1 MNKSESKYFNTARII
16 DQALIEL
23 LAMKE
28 IEYITVKEICEK
40 AGVNRSTFYLHY
52 ETIGDL
58 LSETI
63 EYVET
68 QYSTVFKDI
77 SFNPSDDIEMVP
89 LKDLV
94 FINRTYLMPY
104 LQFVY
109 DNRTLYKAYINNQV
123 SMRADS
129 RFNWLKKN
137 IFEPIMERFNVP
149 REDRKYWVTFTV
161 SGIWAIIQEWIN
173 DDCVDSMEHI
183 AKMIEDCIPKMM
195 DVKNEHDNKNDG

>member
-89 LKDLV
+89 LKD
-94 FINRTYLMPY
+94 F
-104 LQFVY
+104 
-109 DNRTLYKAYINNQV
+109 
-123 SMRADS
+123 
-129 RFNWLKKN
+129 
-137 IFEPIMERFNVP
+137 
-149 REDRKYWVTFTV
+149 
-161 SGIWAIIQEWIN
+161 G
-173 DDCVDSMEHI
+173 
-183 AKMIEDCIPKMM
+183 
-195 DVKNEHDNKNDG
+195 

>member
-23 LAMKE
+23 LSIKG

-63 EYVET
+63 GFVESR
-68 QYSTVFKDI
+68 YGAAFKDV
-77 SFNPSDDIEMVP
+77 SFNPSADIEKAP
-89 LKDLV
+89 LKDLI
-94 FINRTYLMPY
+94 FINKTYLMPY

-123 SMRADS
+123 SMRTDS
-129 RFNWLKKN
+129 RFTWLKKN
-137 IFEPIMERFNVP
+137 IFEPVLERFSVP
-149 REDRKYWVTFTV
+149 REDRKYWITFTV

-173 DDCVDSMEHI
+173 DDCNDSMEHI
-183 AKMIEDCIPKMM
+183 AKMIEACIPSTI
-195 DVKNEHDNKNDG
+195 DG